1 MACFSPFHR
10 SWARSWINRS
20 GLWRMASA
28 TLDLRLPSQQH
39 GITSRV
45 ASPTPQRLR
54 QHCSL
59 VSICCISIT
68 LHYLSIFFTS
78 VWNMRALLSGLKCKR
93 LRQSSYDANVTIYTC
108 CCGMHRVNLQQAVSA
123 DSYLLNTSDRENVCR
138 PRREVKACSQHMNWT
153 QLTSDK
159 STQLNNAFTGQ
170 ARRRTT

>member
-1 MACFSPFHR
+1 MACFSPSHR

-20 GLWRMASA
+20 SLWRMASA

-59 VSICCISIT
+59 VSICCITIT

-78 VWNMRALLSGLKCKR
+78 VWNMRALLSGLKGKR
-93 LRQSSYDANVTIYTC
+93 LRQSVVTMQMSRYTHVAVECTEWTYSRPSQLIHIY
-108 CCGMHRVNLQQAVSA
+108 
-123 DSYLLNTSDRENVCR
+123 
-138 PRREVKACSQHMNWT
+138 WT
-153 QLTSDK
+153 QATEKMFVVRVGKLRLVH
-159 STQLNNAFTGQ
+159 STWTELS
-170 ARRRTT
+170 